1 MHSLGK
7 NYSWLLGNLS
17 LNCEVHLYTDI
28 LKIYI
33 YKNICVELHVQD
45 FYPHVGMNNI

>member
-17 LNCEVHLYTDI
+17 LNCEVHLYTDFF
-28 LKIYI
+28 KKI